1 MVWIQG
7 GTYLENHSS
16 NPHYDGATLARSGPV
31 W

>member
-16 NPHYDGATLARSGPV
+16 NPHYDGATLVRSGPV